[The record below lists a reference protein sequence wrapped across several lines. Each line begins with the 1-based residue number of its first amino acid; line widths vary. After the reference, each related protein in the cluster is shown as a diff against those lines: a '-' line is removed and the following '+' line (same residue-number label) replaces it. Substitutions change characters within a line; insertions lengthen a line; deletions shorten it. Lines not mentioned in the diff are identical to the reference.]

1 MIDQYASTVRRSVEV
16 DAAVDRAFEVFVH
29 MTAWWPREHR
39 VVAAEL
45 DEVVIEPSVGGRCY
59 QIGADG
65 AECDWGKVQA
75 WDPPR
80 RLQIAWH
87 LDRRFV
93 FDPDP
98 GRASEVDVTFTPL
111 GDDRTRVEL
120 EHRAFDRHGPD
131 GDAIRT
137 SVGGEGGWGYI
148 LERYSAFWSEVRAPD
163 GPEV

>member
-1 MIDQYASTVRRSVEV
+1 MIDPHATSVRRSVEV

-39 VVAAEL
+39 VVASDL
-45 DEVVIEPSVGGRCY
+45 DEVVIEPAVGGRCY
-59 QIGADG
+59 QVGVDG
-65 AECDWGKVQA
+65 AECEWGRVQA

-87 LDRRFV
+87 LDRRFE

-98 GRASEVDVTFTPL
+98 RRASEVDVTFTPV
-111 GDDRTRVEL
+111 GEDRTRVDL

-137 SVGGEGGWGYI
+137 SVGGADGWGYI

>member
-29 MTAWWPREHR
+29 MTSWWPREHR
-39 VVAAEL
+39 VVAADL
-45 DEVVIEPSVGGRCY
+45 DEVVIEPAVGGRCY
-59 QIGADG
+59 QIGVDG
-65 AECDWGKVQA
+65 SECDLGRVQT

-87 LDRRFV
+87 LDRRFEYE
-93 FDPDP
+93 PDAS
-98 GRASEVDVTFTPL
+98 RASEVDVTFTPV
-111 GDDRTRVEL
+111 GEGRTRVEL

-137 SVGGEGGWGYI
+137 AVGGEGGWGYI
-148 LERYSAFWSEVRAPD
+148 LERYSACWSEVHAPD
-163 GPEV
+163 GSEV